1 VQHSY
6 GTQVNKTM
14 SAARS
19 ETLKRKSTLFARFME
34 REENDA
40 AQRQDSLL
48 GQEEFTR
55 TLRLERRRSE
65 RSGRP
70 FLLILLD
77 GGVSLATNGSG
88 SVRAGLA
95 TLLLSQSRDTDVVGW
110 YQDGAIM
117 AMLCTEITDPPAPAV
132 EVLRSR
138 ITTAVRRQLL
148 PQQAEKIR
156 ISVYVYPDGESDS
169 SDADKL
175 TLYPDLQRRVEEKK
189 MTHSVKR
196 AMDIVGSLLALVL
209 FSPVF
214 AAIALAIKLT
224 SKGPILFR
232 QRRIG
237 HYARPFI
244 FLKFRSMYADND
256 PKIHQEYVS
265 KFIAGNCRTQH
276 EDAKGNG
283 VFKITN
289 DPRVT
294 PVGRFLRR
302 TSLDEF
308 PQLINVLLGD
318 MSLVGPRPPVP
329 YEVEKY
335 DIWHRRRLFEAKP
348 GITGLWQVNGRSRL
362 SFDEMV
368 RLDLEYVEKSSILL
382 DFEILLRTPL
392 AVVSG
397 DGAY

>member
-1 VQHSY
+1 
-6 GTQVNKTM
+6 M
-14 SAARS
+14 SAART
-19 ETLKRKSTLFARFME
+19 ETLKRNSALVARFGE
-34 REENDA
+34 RENDSE
-40 AQRQDSLL
+40 QRQESLL
-48 GQEEFTR
+48 GQEAFTR
-55 TLRLERRRSE
+55 ALRLERRRSE

-77 GGVSLATNGSG
+77 GGSLLATNGTG
-88 SVRAGLA
+88 SVRAGLSA
-95 TLLLSQSRDTDVVGW
+95 ILHAQSRDTDVIGW
-110 YQDGAIM
+110 YQNNSVM
-117 AMLCTEITDPPAPAV
+117 AMLCTEICDPPENAV
-132 EVLRSR
+132 EVVNSR
-138 ITTAVRRQLL
+138 LHEAIQRQLL

-156 ISVYVYPDGESDS
+156 ISVHVYPEGESG
-169 SDADKL
+169 SDGPGNL
-175 TLYPDLQRRVEEKK
+175 TLYPDLQRRLAEKK
-189 MTHSVKR
+189 VVHSVKR
-196 AMDIVGSLLALVL
+196 AIDIAGSLMALVVL
-209 FSPVF
+209 SPVF
-214 AAIALAIKLT
+214 LAIALAIKLT

-237 HYARPFI
+237 HYAQPFT
-244 FLKFRSMYADND
+244 FLKFRSMYANND

-265 KFIAGNCRTQH
+265 KFIAGDRHTKNA
-276 EDAKGNG
+276 DAKGNG
-283 VFKITN
+283 VFKITD

-294 PVGRFLRR
+294 PVGRILRR

-368 RLDLEYVEKSSILL
+368 RLDLEYVERSSLLL
-382 DFEILLRTPL
+382 DFEILLRTPR
-392 AVVSG
+392 AVFSG

>member
-1 VQHSY
+1 
-6 GTQVNKTM
+6 
-14 SAARS
+14 
-19 ETLKRKSTLFARFME
+19 ME
-34 REENDA
+34 RENVSE
-40 AQRQDSLL
+40 QRQDSLL
-48 GQEEFTR
+48 GQEAFTR
-55 TLRLERRRSE
+55 ALRLERRRSE

-77 GGVSLATNGSG
+77 GGSLLATNGTG

-95 TLLLSQSRDTDVVGW
+95 TLLLAQSRDTDVVGW
-110 YQDGAIM
+110 YQNNAIM
-117 AMLCTEITDPPAPAV
+117 AILCTEICDPPETAV
-132 EVLRSR
+132 EVVYSR
-138 ITTAVRRQLL
+138 ITEAISRQLL

-156 ISVYVYPDGESDS
+156 ISAHVYPEGESG
-169 SDADKL
+169 SDGPGNL
-175 TLYPDLQRRVEEKK
+175 TLYPDIQHRVAEKK
-189 MTHSVKR
+189 VSHSVKR
-196 AMDIVGSLLALVL
+196 AIDIVGSLMALVL
-209 FSPVF
+209 LSPVF

-224 SKGPILFR
+224 SQGPVLFR

-237 HYARPFI
+237 HYARPFT
-244 FLKFRSMYADND
+244 FLKFRSMYVNND
-256 PKIHQEYVS
+256 SRIHQEYVS
-265 KFIAGNCRTQH
+265 RFIAGNRHSQH
-276 EDAKGNG
+276 ADANGNK

-368 RLDLEYVEKSSILL
+368 RLDLEYVEKSSLLL
-382 DFEILLRTPL
+382 DFEILLRTPR
-392 AVVSG
+392 AVLSG